1 MDKQTVAAILYDF
14 DKTLSPKS
22 MQEYAFM
29 DGVGVSSAAFWEECD
44 RLAHQN
50 QMDQIL
56 AYMYVMVQ
64 KSRGKMLLNR
74 EEFKK
79 LGKSVQLFDGVKDWF
94 RRVNAFGQ
102 KLGLQVEHYI
112 ISSGLKEII
121 EGTSIAGEFKEIYA
135 AEFLYDSD
143 GVPVWP
149 AMAVNYTSKTQFLF
163 RINKNVLDVNDD
175 KGVNR
180 FVPEDQRR
188 VPFRNMVYVGDGFTD
203 VPCMKLVKHYGGHSI
218 SVYQGEEPGGE
229 VRDMLLDGRVNFI
242 APANYSK
249 GGKMEQLTFA
259 VLREIAAVSQTVGMH
274 LDDLASMEK
283 AE

>member
-121 EGTSIAGEFKEIYA
+121 EGTSIAGKFTPLSFCMTATACPCGPPWRSTIPAKLSFYSASIKTCWMLMMIKGSTALCRRISAGYPSA
-135 AEFLYDSD
+135 TWYMWATALPMC
-143 GVPVWP
+143 PV
-149 AMAVNYTSKTQFLF
+149 
-163 RINKNVLDVNDD
+163 
-175 KGVNR
+175 
-180 FVPEDQRR
+180 
-188 VPFRNMVYVGDGFTD
+188 
-203 VPCMKLVKHYGGHSI
+203 
-218 SVYQGEEPGGE
+218 
-229 VRDMLLDGRVNFI
+229 
-242 APANYSK
+242 
-249 GGKMEQLTFA
+249 
-259 VLREIAAVSQTVGMH
+259 
-274 LDDLASMEK
+274 
-283 AE
+283 